1 MENEVKEIRF
11 REIEYDIL
19 EVSYYI
25 NDIHPFDFYVSATVK
40 VPDDLYPD
48 GLRFGLPLHTALPF
62 VERQDAGMAKYV
74 EKTIAEFSDQ
84 PNPELSA
91 FQTLEEEGFD
101 LELFLRHTLSGINVK
116 MEEVEETEEETPKQT
131 SIVFSKIKYAILS
144 YEYVYNEEVEPREF
158 NISLDLQMPKI
169 YFPEGLSFDLPLDTI
184 LKAVTM
190 EDANMVEYVKKV
202 VADFEGQRDAEL
214 LAFQSLE
221 EEGFDVPLFLDY
233 MLRNLTMNSR
243 GS

>member
-1 MENEVKEIRF
+1 MENPVKEIIF
-11 REIEYDIL
+11 RQIDYDVH
-19 EVSYYI
+19 EVSYYM
-25 NDIHPFDFYVSATVK
+25 NDVDPFDFYVSATVK

-48 GLRFGLPLHTALPF
+48 AFRFGLPLHTALPF
-62 VERQDAGMAKYV
+62 VEKQDAAMAKFV
-74 EKTIAEFSDQ
+74 EKTIAEFSNQ
-84 PNPELSA
+84 PNPELLA

-116 MEEVEETEEETPKQT
+116 MQEVEDTEDETPKQT

-144 YEYVYNEEVEPREF
+144 YEYVYNEEVNPREF

-169 YFPEGLSFDLPLDTI
+169 YFPEGLSFDLPLETI
-184 LKAVTM
+184 LQAVTM

-202 VADFEGQRDAEL
+202 VADFDGHPDAEL

-233 MLRNLTMNSR
+233 MLRNLTMNSQN
-243 GS
+243 S